1 MKAWEWICCLTLGA
15 AGGPPAIHRVHVSSR
30 PAADQN
36 VWSHDGSTVR
46 IEVLWLLATRRGR
59 MNRRDTV
66 LALLALGAAGG
77 PLAAEAQQSKG
88 KTAHIGILVG
98 GSISQRGHLEQ
109 ALLEGL
115 RDQGYVEGKN
125 LVIERRYAD
134 GHNERVPEYAR
145 ELAAM
150 KLDAV
155 VTTCTPST
163 RAARQA
169 SASTPII
176 MAAVADPVGQRL
188 ITSLVRPGA
197 NITGLSSQA
206 EDILPKMLEMFSGV
220 LLKPAT
226 VAVFAQE
233 RSDVHPRMW
242 LQLAP
247 IAQALK
253 LRLVK
258 IEVTYAA
265 DLSVAFD
272 KVLREKANALF
283 VLPDEPMF
291 LSRRARIV
299 ELAALHRLPAFY
311 GAREFVDDGGLMSY
325 GENLRAAYRKAAS
338 YLDSLARGAK
348 AGDMPVEQPTK
359 FEFVINQKT
368 ATALGITIPQSLL
381 VQADHV
387 IQ

>member
-1 MKAWEWICCLTLGA
+1 
-15 AGGPPAIHRVHVSSR
+15 
-30 PAADQN
+30 
-36 VWSHDGSTVR
+36 
-46 IEVLWLLATRRGR
+46 

-66 LALLALGAAGG
+66 LALLALGAVGR
-77 PLAAEAQQSKG
+77 PLAADAQQSKD
-88 KTAHIGILVG
+88 KTAHIGILVT
-98 GSISQRGHLEQ
+98 GSIAQRGHLEQ

-115 RDQGYVEGKN
+115 REQGYVEGKN

-134 GHNERVPEYAR
+134 GRRERTPEFAR

-169 SASTPII
+169 TASTPII

-188 ITSLVRPGA
+188 IASLARPGG

-206 EDILPKMLEMFSGV
+206 EDILPKMMELFSVV
-220 LLKPAT
+220 LPKPAT
-226 VAVFAQE
+226 VAVFVQG

-242 LQLAP
+242 RQLVP
-247 IAQALK
+247 IAQALELK
-253 LRLVK
+253 LVK
-258 IEVTYAA
+258 IDVANLA
-265 DLSVAFD
+265 DLPAAFD
-272 KVLREKANALF
+272 MALREKANALF

-291 LSRRARIV
+291 TNGRASIV
-299 ELAALHRLPAFY
+299 ELAARHRLPAFY
-311 GAREFVDDGGLMSY
+311 GAREFVDAGGLMSY

-338 YLDSLARGAK
+338 YINKLARGAK
-348 AGDMPVEQPTK
+348 PADLPVEQPTK
-359 FEFVINQKT
+359 FELVVNLKT
-368 ATALGITIPQSLL
+368 AKTLGLTIPQSMLL
-381 VQADHV
+381 RADQV

>member
-1 MKAWEWICCLTLGA
+1 
-15 AGGPPAIHRVHVSSR
+15 
-30 PAADQN
+30 
-36 VWSHDGSTVR
+36 
-46 IEVLWLLATRRGR
+46 

-66 LALLALGAAGG
+66 LALVAVWAAGG
-77 PLAAEAQQSKG
+77 PLAAKAQQSKD
-88 KTAHIGILVG
+88 KTVHIGILVG
-98 GSISQRGHLEQ
+98 GSIAQRGHLEQ

-115 RDQGYVEGKN
+115 RDRGFVEGRN

-134 GHNERVPEYAR
+134 GRNERVPELAR
-145 ELAAM
+145 ELAKM

-169 SASTPII
+169 SASTPIV

-188 ITSLVRPGA
+188 IASLARPGA

-206 EDILPKMLEMFSGV
+206 EDILPKMMQLFSGV
-220 LLKPAT
+220 LPNPAT

-242 LQLAP
+242 QQLDP

-253 LRLVK
+253 LKLVK
-258 IEVTYAA
+258 IEVTHAA

-272 KVLREKANALF
+272 SALREKANALF

-299 ELAALHRLPAFY
+299 ELAANHRLPAFY

-325 GENLRAAYRKAAS
+325 GENLRAAYRNAAS
-338 YLDSLARGAK
+338 YVNNLARGAK
-348 AGDMPVEQPTK
+348 PADLPVEQPTK
-359 FEFVINQKT
+359 FEFVVNLKSAKT
-368 ATALGITIPQSLL
+368 LGITIPQSLL

>member
-1 MKAWEWICCLTLGA
+1 
-15 AGGPPAIHRVHVSSR
+15 
-30 PAADQN
+30 
-36 VWSHDGSTVR
+36 
-46 IEVLWLLATRRGR
+46 
-59 MNRRDTV
+59 MNRRDAV
-66 LALLALGAAGG
+66 LALLALGTAGG

-88 KTAHIGILVG
+88 KTARIGILVG
-98 GSISQRGHLEQ
+98 GSIAQRGHLEQ
-109 ALLEGL
+109 ALLDGL
-115 RDQGYVEGKN
+115 RDQGFVEGKN

-134 GHNERVPEYAR
+134 GRSERVPEYAR
-145 ELAAM
+145 ELAEM

-155 VTTCTPST
+155 VTTCTPTT

-169 SASTPII
+169 SASTPIV

-188 ITSLVRPGA
+188 IASLARPGA

-206 EDILPKMLEMFSGV
+206 EDILPKMMELFSGV
-220 LLKPAT
+220 LPNPAT
-226 VAVFAQE
+226 VAVFTQE

-242 LQLAP
+242 QQLAP

-253 LRLVK
+253 LKLVR

-272 KVLREKANALF
+272 MVLREKAISLL

-299 ELAALHRLPAFY
+299 ELAANHRLPAFY

-325 GENLRAAYRKAAS
+325 GESLRTAYRNAAS
-338 YLDSLARGAK
+338 YVNSLARGASP
-348 AGDMPVEQPTK
+348 ADLPVEQPTK
-359 FEFVINQKT
+359 FELVVNLKT
-368 ATALGITIPQSLL
+368 ANALGITIPQSLL
-381 VQADHV
+381 VRADHV